1 MSGWRE
7 KRDGVG
13 HLYHLRDKRFTQISG
28 RQALYNMV
36 DKGILDAEKNG
47 VLLRPNVIVQKK
59 NKGVVKRRRRDIRP
73 RIRKW
78 AEICI
83 T

>member
-7 KRDGVG
+7 KREGVG
-13 HLYHLRDKRFTQISG
+13 HLYHLRDKGFTQISG
-28 RQALYNMV
+28 RQALYNMI

-47 VLLRPNVIVQKK
+47 VLLWPNVIVQKK
-59 NKGVVKRRRRDIRP
+59 NKGVVKEEKRYTIGNTKMGRNLY
-73 RIRKW
+73 
-78 AEICI
+78 